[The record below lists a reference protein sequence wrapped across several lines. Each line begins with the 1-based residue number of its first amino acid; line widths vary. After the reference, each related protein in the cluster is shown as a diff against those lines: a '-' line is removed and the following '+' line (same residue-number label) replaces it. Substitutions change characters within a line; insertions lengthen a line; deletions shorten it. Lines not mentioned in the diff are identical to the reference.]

1 MDQFSFIGSNHESVA
16 IQLKVPNSLTPKLI
30 NLDDVYFITMKPF
43 SSQAD
48 HHYHIHMVFSDKEK
62 ITDNIIQETADDRF
76 VQSIELYVMLNKVD
90 VENISNIIGICFGV
104 AHPSIVFI
112 QDGKNIQIL
121 NLDKADGFDIHQS
134 STTNVAIDSDFSFF
148 DVQFHP
154 NKDAETD
161 SIIFNKSEDVLVKI
175 SVVFNFFYQYAIE
188 TDILQLIEA
197 INQLDKNPDTTIS
210 SRLSDVRWFLEE
222 HELDAGFITIHQ

>member
-1 MDQFSFIGSNHESVA
+1 MDQFSFIGSNHEGVA

-62 ITDNIIQETADDRF
+62 ITDNIIQETADGQF

-90 VENISNIIGICFGV
+90 VENISNGI
-104 AHPSIVFI
+104 AHPSIVCL

-134 STTNVAIDSDFSFF
+134 LTAKVAIDSDFSFF

-154 NKDAETD
+154 NKDAKTD
-161 SIIFNKSEDVLVKI
+161 SIIFHKSEDVLVKV

-188 TDILQLIEA
+188 TNIPLLIDA
-197 INQLDKNPDTTIS
+197 INQLDKNHDVTIS
-210 SRLSDVRWFLEE
+210 SRLSGVRWFLEE
-222 HELDAGFITIHQ
+222 HKLDAGFITIRQ